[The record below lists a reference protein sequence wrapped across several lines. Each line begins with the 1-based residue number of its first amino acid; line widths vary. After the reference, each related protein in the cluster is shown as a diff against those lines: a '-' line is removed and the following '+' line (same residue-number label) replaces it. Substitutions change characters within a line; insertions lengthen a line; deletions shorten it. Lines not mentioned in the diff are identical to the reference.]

1 MKLLTSY
8 RPVLTRAAAAALL
21 VGGLSAAPAMAGEWS
36 ANASVT
42 NNYIWRGLTQSMNNS
57 AVQGGIDF
65 VSDSGFYAG
74 TWVSNVKYEASDAY
88 SYEHD
93 MYAGYGFSVGEVSMD
108 VAFT

>member
-88 SYEHD
+88 SY
-93 MYAGYGFSVGEVSMD
+93 
-108 VAFT
+108 